1 MTLSLFL
8 QELYKVCGNGNN
20 QPDFVNTV
28 LQSVFDEE
36 NARRF
41 KKEFPFI
48 DESTLNKYFRGERKL
63 SGTNAKLILSNL
75 NKDGLDTYLNDL
87 LTEDARIELCGI
99 FEKHIG
105 NVTSD
110 DITLK
115 LSHLL
120 VEILQT
126 IAYKKTI
133 AEAIDIKPIILDNEV
148 VNKELENI
156 VEKLSSIDPKKF
168 KGLIDNLSYEPQTID
183 NKIPYTNET
192 NILKNEIKGYVACY
206 FTPIQELFQ
215 QPNDCKS
222 TTFTQLEY
230 YIKSRSEKLF
240 AQNKSHK
247 ETFDKLAEWVKGI
260 TNNDYNACR
269 IVVAFFVQNCE
280 VFTL

>member
-8 QELYKVCGNGNN
+8 QELYKVCGYGN
-20 QPDFVNTV
+20 QPAFVNTV
-28 LQSVFDEE
+28 LQSIFDEE

-41 KKEFPFI
+41 KKEFPII
-48 DESTLNKYFRGERKL
+48 DDSLLNKYFSGNRKL
-63 SGTNAKLILSNL
+63 SGKNAKLILSNL
-75 NKDGLDTYLNDL
+75 NKDGLETYLNDL

-99 FEKHIG
+99 FEQYIG

-110 DITLK
+110 EIKLK

-120 VEILQT
+120 VEILQE
-126 IAYKKTI
+126 IAYKKTT
-133 AEAIDIKPIILDNEV
+133 AATVDIKPVFLDNEV
-148 VNKELENI
+148 INKELENI
-156 VEKLSSIDPKKF
+156 VEKLSTIDPKKF
-168 KGLIDNLSYEPQTID
+168 KDLKDNLSYEPQTID

-215 QPNDCKS
+215 KPNDCKS
-222 TTFTQLEY
+222 NTFTQLEY
-230 YIKSRSEKLF
+230 YVKSKSEKLF

-260 TNNDYNACR
+260 TNNDYTACR

-280 VFTL
+280 VFSL